1 MGSGF
6 IALSNPEI
14 LLMNAGKGSLVLP
27 DSANEIVTLLQ
38 ELEKRLLRVHQMPT
52 QSMKYALQPV
62 IEALIAKQLLKHPD
76 MDVNIS
82 VACCIS
88 EVLRIMVYKTPYTD
102 EQMKDFFELVVIT
115 LEKLSSVSGGCS
127 PGVVIKM
134 KQIIVMIIEKTELL
148 NRELVD
154 LLVKSIA
161 SPVCWQLGREVLKR
175 CATQL
180 KPHLPKKVAEEVYS
194 PLMETIPSTTGTSK
208 LGNDATRKRKLECLD
223 GSRNMVRPVRRCRD
237 VGKRKKKSLLTDD
250 PPMPTKSVTEAQSVE
265 HGENLVGKKIKV
277 WWPADKK
284 YYQGVVKSFDCR
296 KKRHKVLY
304 DDGEEELLDL
314 KQEQWELA
322 EMASRLS
329 TFEVKLLNA
338 GKGLLIFPASTAEL
352 LNVLEQMEKLLNRVQ
367 LHKGKETLS
376 ESMKYAMRPIIEAL
390 VAKELLRHP
399 DMNVNISVAC
409 CICDVLRIMDD
420 NAPYNVIEQIKYN
433 LSELSFKFKVPKTL
447 SHLPYSLLKSDLLL
461 KGLIVRLFKQFLTS
475 ADSNSYR
482 AVFKMKQIMI
492 IIIEQSELLDLKLV
506 DLLVTSVRKENQIT
520 SPASWKLGNEV
531 LEKCA
536 AKLKSHLQDKV
547 AKDECNSLRET
558 NESATNTIKWKI
570 TAIKKMKLGCKD
582 GSRNRVQ
589 PVRRSKDAAMHTVN
603 IHSEV
608 EKKTLSS
615 GDPSMPSTSVIEVSS
630 DDDNEE
636 LIDLMEKQSELLEN
650 VSATPDSVAQAPP
663 PGDIISVQGYSVKQS
678 IAPILEAIFNK
689 HGDILADC
697 SFQIASVRTCFL
709 EVICEVVKRIESSD
723 VSTIISDMEEIESK
737 VSQAAAANINVS
749 WLQDQLKII
758 HTRNQALK
766 KTASLKEMKVNTI
779 LVKRAAQ
786 TDLIERCE
794 ELVAAQERCVKAE
807 ECIKVLDKRA
817 DLVSDKPI
825 STIISK
831 RAARADMR
839 ERCRERVV
847 AQEEFEKAERCV
859 TVLDLVEKKLSKD
872 ILESQGESTH
882 G

>member
-1 MGSGF
+1 MSYLELCNNAYDGTEADDAVDH
-6 IALSNPEI
+6 IARFFEI
-14 LLMNAGKGSLVLP
+14 LDLDKIPDIDPEQLRIFAFPLSLTGTTPLSKTEILMMNAGKGLLVLP
-27 DSANEIVTLLQ
+27 SSPHEIVTLLQ
-38 ELEKRLLRVHQMPT
+38 ELEKRLLRVRQMPT

-115 LEKLSSVSGGCS
+115 LEKLSSASGGWYNRMNKALKTLDKGKLSLIMCDLQLD
-127 PGVVIKM
+127 GLIVRLFKQFLTVAELFVIG
-134 KQIIVMIIEKTELL
+134 
-148 NRELVD
+148 
-154 LLVKSIA
+154 

-194 PLMETIPSTTGTSK
+194 PLRETIPSSTDMSK
-208 LGNDATRKRKLECLD
+208 LGNDETRKRKLECLD
-223 GSRNMVRPVRRCRD
+223 GSRNMVQP
-237 VGKRKKKSLLTDD
+237 
-250 PPMPTKSVTEAQSVE
+250 
-265 HGENLVGKKIKV
+265 
-277 WWPADKK
+277 
-284 YYQGVVKSFDCR
+284 
-296 KKRHKVLY
+296 VLY

-329 TFEVKLLNA
+329 TFEIKLMNA
-338 GKGLLIFPASTAEL
+338 GKGLLILPSSTAEL

-420 NAPYNVIEQIKYN
+420 NAPYNDEQMKDFFELAVITFEK
-433 LSELSFKFKVPKTL
+433 LSGGCYTKLFKVLRTL

-475 ADSNSYR
+475 ADSNSSG
-482 AVFKMKQIMI
+482 AVSKMKQIMI

-520 SPASWKLGNEV
+520 SPACWKLGNEV

-547 AKDECNSLRET
+547 AKDKCNSLRET

-615 GDPSMPSTSVIEVSS
+615 GDPSMPSISVIE
-630 DDDNEE
+630 
-636 LIDLMEKQSELLEN
+636 
-650 VSATPDSVAQAPP
+650 
-663 PGDIISVQGYSVKQS
+663 
-678 IAPILEAIFNK
+678 NK
-689 HGDILADC
+689 
-697 SFQIASVRTCFL
+697 T
-709 EVICEVVKRIESSD
+709 
-723 VSTIISDMEEIESK
+723 
-737 VSQAAAANINVS
+737 
-749 WLQDQLKII
+749 W
-758 HTRNQALK
+758 
-766 KTASLKEMKVNTI
+766 
-779 LVKRAAQ
+779 
-786 TDLIERCE
+786 
-794 ELVAAQERCVKAE
+794 
-807 ECIKVLDKRA
+807 CIKVLDKRA